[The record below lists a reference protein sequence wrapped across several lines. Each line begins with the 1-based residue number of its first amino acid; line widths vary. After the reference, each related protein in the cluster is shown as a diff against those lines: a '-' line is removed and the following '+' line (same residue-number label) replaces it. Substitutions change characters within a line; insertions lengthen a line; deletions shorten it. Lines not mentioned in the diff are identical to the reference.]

1 LTNGE
6 LNGQEPNGN
15 SSTNGSPTRPKR
27 SENIFAEA
35 IITNMSE
42 APDNESIDDV
52 LSRLSPRAKRVL
64 EESRQE
70 ASSLGAA
77 AVCTQHVLLG
87 ILRQE
92 DCCAA
97 KILTDLGFDYEEI
110 RRRIEF
116 ITGFPAREGTS
127 SQSLNLSPRMN
138 HALDLAGHD
147 ATRRGHT
154 EVGTIHL
161 LVSLLRTREG
171 LVVTVLETAG
181 LGLEPVG
188 AAIVRAFRADTAHDS

>member
-1 LTNGE
+1 MN
-6 LNGQEPNGN
+6 
-15 SSTNGSPTRPKR
+15 
-27 SENIFAEA
+27 
-35 IITNMSE
+35 E

-52 LSRLSPRAKRVL
+52 LSRLSSRAKRAL
-64 EESRQE
+64 DESREE
-70 ASSLGAA
+70 AISLGAP

-87 ILRQE
+87 MMRQE

-97 KILTDLGFDYEEI
+97 KILTDLGFNYEEI

-116 ITGFPAREGTS
+116 ITGFPARDGTS
-127 SQSLNLSPRMN
+127 PQNLELSPRMN

-147 ATRRGHT
+147 AMKRGHT

-188 AAIVRAFRADTAHDS
+188 AAVVRAFRADTAHDS

>member
-1 LTNGE
+1 MTNGE
-6 LNGQEPNGN
+6 LNGQEQNGN
-15 SSTNGSPTRPKR
+15 SSPNGSPIRPKR

-35 IITNMSE
+35 IISDMSE
-42 APDNESIDDV
+42 APNNESIDGV
-52 LSRLSPRAKRVL
+52 LSRLSRRAKRVL
-64 EESRQE
+64 DESQQE
-70 ASSLGAA
+70 AASLGAVA
-77 AVCTQHVLLG
+77 ICTQHVLLG
-87 ILRQE
+87 IMRQE

-97 KILTDLGFDYEEI
+97 KILTDLGYDYEEI

-116 ITGFPAREGTS
+116 ISGFPAREGS
-127 SQSLNLSPRMN
+127 SPQTLELSPRMN

-147 ATRRGHT
+147 ATRRGQT